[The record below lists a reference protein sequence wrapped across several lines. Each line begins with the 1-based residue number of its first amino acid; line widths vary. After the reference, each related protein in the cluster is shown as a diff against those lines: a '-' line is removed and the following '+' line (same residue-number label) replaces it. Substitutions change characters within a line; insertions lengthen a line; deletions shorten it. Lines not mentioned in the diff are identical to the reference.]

1 MTHLSF
7 QSGYIAIGQAGSA
20 GQLTIPSKA
29 EFEKDPSTHLM
40 VYMSGSVGGG
50 RAMTSKPCGK
60 HDKRFCK
67 NGCGK
72 LGFAGV
78 LGCAGVSINHIHFV
92 NLIPF

>member
-7 QSGYIAIGQAGSA
+7 QSGYIAIGWAGSA

-40 VYMSGSVGGG
+40 VYMSGGVGGG
-50 RAMTSKPCGK
+50 RAMTPTPCGK

-67 NGCGK
+67 SGCGK

-78 LGCAGVSINHIHFV
+78 IGCAAVSINHIHFV